1 MKNQNSMNLALR
13 NVKLVMLESA
23 LTAGLLSMSIMTPF
37 FYSIGLTQLEVSK
50 TQIIFTMIMMVLNVP
65 MGWVADRFSRKWAN
79 VIGDFGV
86 AVTFIGYAFA
96 NDFWSVVT
104 CESLLGCFMALSQ
117 GVDQGL
123 LKHFCNQIDP
133 GEDFFRRKTAMLHC
147 LHYIST
153 LILVCLG
160 GPIGAISLRL
170 AIGLSGAPYVVAG
183 VASLL
188 VKDDSKKLTVKGNPL
203 GDMLRIMLDSLKKR
217 PLRTR
222 MITYA
227 VGREMTHSII
237 WVFTP
242 LLTLVGVPM
251 TVVSLG
257 WALNALACLVGAE
270 LAKRFSVKMK
280 DWQVFVVPLLLA
292 TLSMGVLSWNLN
304 ILTIW
309 IYLLMGVVQGWT
321 GASLLPLVQRYVVPE
336 EQTTV
341 ISLTHVFS
349 RLVFIP
355 ATFLIGWV
363 GDIDLILTPLANL
376 MIFAVLGTI
385 VLILLGTEK

>member
-1 MKNQNSMNLALR
+1 M
-13 NVKLVMLESA
+13 
-23 LTAGLLSMSIMTPF
+23 
-37 FYSIGLTQLEVSK
+37 
-50 TQIIFTMIMMVLNVP
+50 
-65 MGWVADRFSRKWAN
+65 
-79 VIGDFGV
+79 
-86 AVTFIGYAFA
+86 
-96 NDFWSVVT
+96 
-104 CESLLGCFMALSQ
+104 
-117 GVDQGL
+117 
-123 LKHFCNQIDP
+123 
-133 GEDFFRRKTAMLHC
+133 
-147 LHYIST
+147 
-153 LILVCLG
+153 CLG

-188 VKDDSKKLTVKGNPL
+188 VKDDSKKLAAKGNPL

-251 TVVSLG
+251 VVVSLG

-270 LAKRFSVKMK
+270 LAKRFSIKMK
-280 DWQVFVVPLLLA
+280 DWQVFAVPMLLA
-292 TLSMGVLSWNLN
+292 MLSMGVLSWNLN

-309 IYLLMGVVQGWT
+309 VYLLMGVVQGWT

-341 ISLTHVFS
+341 ISLPHVFS

-355 ATFLIGWV
+355 ATFLIRWV
-363 GDIDLILTPLANL
+363 GDIDLILTPLVNL
-376 MIFAVLGTI
+376 MFFAVLGTI
-385 VLILLGTEK
+385 VLILLGDRKIVL

>member
-1 MKNQNSMNLALR
+1 MKNQNSMNVALR

-23 LTAGLLSMSIMTPF
+23 LTAGLLSMSIMTLF